1 MKQHEERLQT
11 QQVDVKKLVAVR
23 EERLAAG
30 QCPTCGQQLYTFKA
44 GSICCCIVSAN
55 LRKIPLTVPN
65 LVERG
70 QCCRCE
76 LHNSSKSLQTL
87 EVSSCWSENG
97 ITGSPFGSLLDPVA
111 NHDMVRE
118 AGHDLKLSLK
128 EKPSTG
134 SRTGSPASVPGDTG
148 SMKTAVYEGGYNGK
162 GEKHGEGVMTW
173 SNGDVFKGT
182 FVNDK
187 RCGHGTIE
195 FSGANQDGGE
205 YVGEWRDDKMHG
217 DGTRRYPN
225 GDMYVGNFDEGKR
238 EGEGRF
244 YFSNGDMYFG
254 EWKNNQMHG
263 SGHYYF
269 SSGTRFEGMFLFNK
283 RNGKGKTQSDSG
295 NLDIFQ
301 YINDE
306 RVGQGVRFDAK
317 RTRAWRLVPRP
328 DGAIRQIGSAPLDR
342 HRITMS
348 EAVSLVYEIEN
359 ASNSY
364 IEDLL
369 ASRGV
374 NTRNFTSS

>member
-1 MKQHEERLQT
+1 MNQHEERLQS
-11 QQVDVKKLVAVR
+11 QQVNVKKLVAAR

-30 QCPTCGQQLYTFKA
+30 QCPTCGQQLYTFKTA
-44 GSICCCIVSAN
+44 RICCCIVSKN

-76 LHNSSKSLQTL
+76 LHDSSKSLQTL
-87 EVSSCWSENG
+87 EVSSCWSES
-97 ITGSPFGSLLDPVA
+97 SPFGSFLDPIA
-111 NHDMVRE
+111 NHGTGNE
-118 AGHDLKLSLK
+118 TGHEFFSFTLK
-128 EKPSTG
+128 EKPNNGRCTG
-134 SRTGSPASVPGDTG
+134 SSAFVPDDSVAI
-148 SMKTAVYEGGYNGK
+148 KTAVYEGGYNSK
-162 GEKHGEGVMTW
+162 GEKHGEGVMAW
-173 SNGDVFKGT
+173 SNGDVFKGA

-195 FSGANQDGGE
+195 FNGVNQDGGE

-254 EWKNNQMHG
+254 QWKNNQMHG
-263 SGHYYF
+263 PGHYYF
-269 SSGTRFEGMFLFNK
+269 SSGTRFEGMFLFNR
-283 RNGKGKTQSDSG
+283 RNGKGKTQGGSSG
-295 NLDIFQ
+295 SIDIFQ

-317 RTRAWRLVPRP
+317 RTRAWRLVPRVN
-328 DGAIRQIGSAPLDR
+328 GAIRQIGSPPLER
-342 HRITMS
+342 HRITIP

-359 ASNSY
+359 ASSSY

-374 NTRNFTSS
+374 NTRMFTNL